1 MAQAPNT
8 PTPAGSSAAGANEG
22 EGQGNRQRK
31 IGGKFDTV
39 EDAVESML
47 GSYEKNYHET
57 REELGAVKQLLERA
71 LTPIGQPPAGDRGYG
86 GGYGGYD
93 DPYNRGRG
101 APNAEDEID
110 PTEFLSTPG
119 RVLQR
124 REAKLLEQIRK
135 QNEQI
140 VANTVGNAA
149 VVLRFQMKNADL
161 DEHEELVQSFMART
175 NPRDPL
181 AKRLNEA
188 GKNARAYLGKIRGNN
203 TDDGSY
209 EGNGDAGR
217 PATGDEFIEGAA
229 NGRQGTRPT
238 RPVNEDDDSAG
249 SVPLSAA
256 DQEFADYLKER
267 RSFKTSRFQAPS
279 GNK

>member
-1 MAQAPNT
+1 MAQAGNT
-8 PTPAGSSAAGANEG
+8 PTTSSSSGAGATEG
-22 EGQGNRQRK
+22 EGQGQQKRK

-71 LTPIGQPPAGDRGYG
+71 LTPIGQPQDR
-86 GGYGGYD
+86 GGYD

-124 REAKLLEQIRK
+124 REAKLLDQIRK

-149 VVLRFQMKNADL
+149 VVLRFQMKNQDL

-188 GKNARAYLGKIRGNN
+188 GKNARIYLQKIRGKQ
-203 TDDGSY
+203 GSNGD
-209 EGNGDAGR
+209 EGDEGDAGR
-217 PATGDEFIEGAA
+217 PATGEEFIEGAA
-229 NGRQGTRPT
+229 NGRQGAGRQRPA
-238 RPVNEDDDSAG
+238 NEDDDAAG
-249 SVPLSAA
+249 AVPLSAQ

-267 RSFKTSRFQAPS
+267 RSFRTSRFQAP
-279 GNK
+279 KT